1 MFDFRYHVASL
12 AAVFVALVIGILVG
26 VGLSGRGFIDDA
38 ERRNLNTRIAD
49 LERQVVDRNGRLE
62 TVGRTQSALDDYVS
76 KTYPMLVP
84 GRLEGR
90 KVVVLFVGSIDP
102 RVSLA
107 ADRAVRDAGGTVI
120 RLRAIRV
127 PVDAQA
133 VKEAL
138 RRRQGLVTLTGPDSM
153 ADVGAQLAR
162 ELVTGGRMPV
172 WEALAGTLV
181 EERDGVS
188 TAAADAVVVA
198 RPVDPQRGATRKLLA
213 SLYETLSGTGIAAV
227 GVDREGRVP
236 SSIGAFQ
243 AAGLS
248 TVDSVNT
255 AAGRLAL
262 VLLLAGADPGNY
274 GVEESAGDGILPPVA
289 PSNTRP

>member
-1 MFDFRYHVASL
+1 M
-12 AAVFVALVIGILVG
+12 
-26 VGLSGRGFIDDA
+26 
-38 ERRNLNTRIAD
+38 
-49 LERQVVDRNGRLE
+49 
-62 TVGRTQSALDDYVS
+62 
-76 KTYPMLVP
+76 
-84 GRLEGR
+84 
-90 KVVVLFVGSIDP
+90 
-102 RVSLA
+102 
-107 ADRAVRDAGGTVI
+107 RDAGGTVI

-138 RRRQGLVTLTGPDSM
+138 RRRQGLATLAGPDSM

-162 ELVTGGRMPV
+162 EFVTGGRMPV

-289 PSNTRP
+289 PSNTRHVTGEETLCVLVAARDEEQRIARTVRQLRASFPTTVVIVADDGSRDTTAATARAAGATVVSLRRRGKGQALTLAERECPPGPLHPLRRRCAKATCDR